1 MSAKNLDN
9 HKRKMEKY
17 HSRVSCISRRKR
29 TDKQG
34 GKVIG
39 ITEAGILLSQMFR
52 SGYCCSGESESI

>member
-1 MSAKNLDN
+1 
-9 HKRKMEKY
+9 MEKY

-39 ITEAGILLSQMFR
+39 ITEAGILLPQMLGQDIVVQGNPR
-52 SGYCCSGESESI
+52 VYKALRDELANVS